1 MSEYCQALHTL
12 IQTPCTVVG
21 PLLTALGH
29 EESHN
34 SLPSHGCPDWL
45 SKRRGGIRGASGAA
59 ILACVVV
66 AAAVVLIPTAVGSAC
81 ASGRCREGTIAS
93 AGATD
98 DDEDDGGFSTA
109 PQYET
114 KTAGDSSTTTVHSSL
129 RDEAPSSSSSA
140 PTQSPTSPDFTSPP
154 TLPPTTFETS
164 MNDMMEMQ
172 ALTTKLQP
180 RVTVVEGRPAHRGIA
195 SISNP
200 GASPRRVSYCCC
212 RA

>member
-1 MSEYCQALHTL
+1 MGSLTGSASEAEAFEARAGL
-12 IQTPCTVVG
+12 
-21 PLLTALGH
+21 
-29 EESHN
+29 
-34 SLPSHGCPDWL
+34 
-45 SKRRGGIRGASGAA
+45 RRRERT

-66 AAAVVLIPTAVGSAC
+66 GAAVVLIPTAVGSAC
-81 ASGRCREGTIAS
+81 ASGRCREGTSAS

-98 DDEDDGGFSTA
+98 DDEEEDGGLSTA
-109 PQYET
+109 PPYQT
-114 KTAGDSSTTTVHSSL
+114 KTTGDSSTTTVHSSL

-172 ALTTKLQP
+172 ALTAKLQP

-200 GASPRRVSYCCC
+200 GASPRSVSYCCC